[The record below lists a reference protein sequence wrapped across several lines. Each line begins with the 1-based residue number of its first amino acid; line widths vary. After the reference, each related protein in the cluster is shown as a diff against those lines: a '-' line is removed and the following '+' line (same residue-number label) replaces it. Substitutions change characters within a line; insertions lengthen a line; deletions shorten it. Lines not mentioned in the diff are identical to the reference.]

1 LAQGPAGICFQVSL
15 SLPRKM
21 KTVLALAVLGASAV
35 ATEVTPVQ
43 KVLDLMNSMLE
54 KGKKE
59 KHEEQVQY
67 SAYKQFC
74 DDTSVEKTQAIE
86 DANEKITVLKADIE
100 KAIATVAKLTKEIS
114 ELEEDI
120 STWNGD
126 VKAATTVR
134 ETEKADYEKTHADYS
149 ESVDALER
157 AIAVLKK
164 ETHDRKQASLL
175 QLKSMT
181 LIPQSAKDTIDAFLQ
196 QDPEETLAESAPEA
210 NAYEFQSGGIIEM
223 LDKLLD
229 KFIEERTQLE
239 REEMNSKH
247 AYDMLKADLEASIE
261 QATQDRDE
269 KAEFKAETI
278 QAKADAQGD
287 LQDTT
292 STRDADTKYLEDL
305 TATCAQKSSDF
316 EARQQLRAEE
326 IEAIEKAI
334 EIISSGAVAGA
345 ADEHLPALAQTRSA
359 FAQLRAEASNQD
371 VQARVAAF
379 LQKKSDSIGSHILAL
394 IATKVGEDPFIKV
407 KKMIKDLIVKLME
420 EAAEEAEHKAW
431 CDTELSSNEQT
442 RKEKTAAVESLHAQ
456 KDELEASIAKLTE
469 DIADLTQAVAD
480 LDAAMAKA
488 TNLRN
493 EEKSKNANTIADA
506 KAAQTAVAQAL
517 TVLKDFYEKAA
528 ESTAFA
534 QQKQPAPEIFDSEY
548 KGMQSSNGGVVG
560 MLEVIES
567 DFARLEADTKAAEE
581 SSQKEYDEFMT
592 DSATDKSKKT
602 TDIEHKTAKKQDEN
616 QSLTQTLEDLQ
627 GTQEE
632 LDAALAYFDKLK
644 PSCVDAGVSF
654 EERVARRKEEIES
667 LQQALQILNG
677 KDISF

>member
-1 LAQGPAGICFQVSL
+1 
-15 SLPRKM
+15 
-21 KTVLALAVLGASAV
+21 
-35 ATEVTPVQ
+35 
-43 KVLDLMNSMLE
+43 
-54 KGKKE
+54 
-59 KHEEQVQY
+59 
-67 SAYKQFC
+67 
-74 DDTSVEKTQAIE
+74 
-86 DANEKITVLKADIE
+86 
-100 KAIATVAKLTKEIS
+100 
-114 ELEEDI
+114 
-120 STWNGD
+120 
-126 VKAATTVR
+126 
-134 ETEKADYEKTHADYS
+134 
-149 ESVDALER
+149 
-157 AIAVLKK
+157 
-164 ETHDRKQASLL
+164 
-175 QLKSMT
+175 
-181 LIPQSAKDTIDAFLQ
+181 
-196 QDPEETLAESAPEA
+196 
-210 NAYEFQSGGIIEM
+210 M

-239 REEMNSKH
+239 KEEMNAKH
-247 AYDMLKADLEASIE
+247 AYNMVKQDLEASIE

-278 QAKADAQGD
+278 QAKADATGD

-292 STRDADTKYLEDL
+292 TTMEADSKYLEDL

-316 EARQQLRAEE
+316 DSRQQLRAEE

-334 EIISSGAVAGA
+334 EIISSGAVAGSA
-345 ADEHLPALAQTRSA
+345 EKHLPALVQKSA
-359 FAQLRAEASNQD
+359 FAQLRAESNNNE
-371 VQARVAAF
+371 AALAKVAAF
-379 LQKKSDSIGSHILAL
+379 LQKKSNSIGSHILAL
-394 IATKVGEDPFIKV
+394 IATKAGEDPFIKV
-407 KKMIKDLIVKLME
+407 KQMIKDLIVKLME

-469 DIADLTQAVAD
+469 DIAELTQAIAD
-480 LDAAMAKA
+480 LDAAMAKYTA
-488 TNLRN
+488 LRN
-493 EEKSKNANTIADA
+493 EEKAKNAQTTADA

-528 ESTAFA
+528 EATAFS
-534 QQKQPAPEIFDSEY
+534 QQQQPEIFESEY

-581 SSQKEYDEFMT
+581 SAQAEYDEFMT

-602 TDIEHKTAKKQDEN
+602 TDSEHKAAKKQDES
-616 QSLTQTLEDLQ
+616 QALTQCLEDLQ

-667 LQQALQILNG
+667 LQQALEVLNG
-677 KDISF
+677 KDVSAFLQG

>member
-1 LAQGPAGICFQVSL
+1 
-15 SLPRKM
+15 M
-21 KTVLALAVLGASAV
+21 KTVFALAFLGTSAL
-35 ATEVTPVQ
+35 AAEVTPVE
-43 KVLDLMNSMLE
+43 KVLELMNSMLE

-59 KHEEQVQY
+59 KHEEEVQF

-74 DDTSVEKTQAIE
+74 DDVSVEKANAIE
-86 DANEKITVLKADIE
+86 EANGKITVLKADIE
-100 KAIATVAKLTKEIS
+100 KAVATISKLTKEVA

-126 VKAATTVR
+126 IKAATAVR
-134 ETEKADYEKTHADYS
+134 NKEKADYDQTHADYS

-157 AIAVLKK
+157 AINVLKK
-164 ETHDRKQASLL
+164 STADRGQASLL
-175 QLKSMT
+175 QLKT
-181 LIPQSAKDTIDAFLQ
+181 LDLIPQNAKDTIDAFLQ
-196 QDPEETLAESAPEA
+196 QDPEESLALSAPEA
-210 NAYEFQSGGIIEM
+210 NAYENQSGGVIEM

-239 REEMNSKH
+239 KEEMNAKH
-247 AYDMLKADLEASIE
+247 AYNMVKQDLEASIE

-269 KAEFKAETI
+269 KSEFKAETI
-278 QAKADAQGD
+278 QAKADATGD

-292 STRDADTKYLEDL
+292 TTRDADTAYLEDL

-316 EARQQLRAEE
+316 DSRQQLRAEE

-334 EIISSGAVAGA
+334 EIISSGAVAGSA
-345 ADEHLPALAQTRSA
+345 EKHLPSLAQKSA
-359 FAQLRAEASNQD
+359 FAQLRSESNNNEA
-371 VQARVAAF
+371 ALKKVAAF
-379 LQKKSDSIGSHILAL
+379 LQKKSNSIGSRILAL
-394 IATKVGEDPFIKV
+394 IATKAGEDPFIKV
-407 KKMIKDLIVKLME
+407 KQMIKDLIVKLME

-442 RKEKTAAVESLHAQ
+442 RKEKTAAVESLTAQ

-469 DIADLTQAVAD
+469 DIAELTQAIAD
-480 LDAAMAKA
+480 LDAAMAKY

-493 EEKSKNANTIADA
+493 EEKAKNKATTADA
-506 KAAQTAVAQAL
+506 AAAQTAVAQAL

-528 ESTAFA
+528 EATSFT
-534 QQKQPAPEIFDSEY
+534 QQQPAAPEVFDSEY
-548 KGMQSSNGGVVG
+548 KGMGSSNGGVVG

-581 SSQKEYDEFMT
+581 SAQKEYDEFMT

-602 TDIEHKTAKKQDEN
+602 TDSEHKTAKKQDET
-616 QSLTQTLEDLQ
+616 QTLTQTVEDLQ

-667 LQQALQILNG
+667 LQQALQVLNG
-677 KDISF
+677 KDIAF